1 MFCYNQFFMSNN
13 INTKKNITVNRKRH
27 YKISCA
33 MTTIEDANSFAE
45 GHVEIRKVLGKML
58 HLAEKELNRNKY

>member
-1 MFCYNQFFMSNN
+1 
-13 INTKKNITVNRKRH
+13 
-27 YKISCA
+27 